1 MKIALTLLLLIHG
14 TIHLMGFASSYFSSS
29 INKQVLGIPKPI
41 GAIWLV
47 VFIMFIVAASALIAN
62 KKWFYIAFIAAIIS
76 QILIVLVWKEAK
88 FGTIANIIILVV
100 SYSAYGNHQF
110 NKMVKIETA
119 EILQHINSENT
130 TIISEK
136 DMLHLPEIVQ
146 KWMKN
151 SGVIGNKKI
160 TSVRLKQKGKMK
172 TKPNS
177 KWLNFKAEQ
186 YFNVEEP
193 AFVWFTEVEFIPLL
207 RLVGRDKLIDGEGHM
222 FIKLAGIIP
231 VVKEGKNEK
240 INSASMLRYL
250 AEITWFPSAAL
261 NDYILWETIDELT
274 AKATLTLHGKSV
286 SGIFKFSKHGDMQSF
301 EAKRYYGAGEHATL
315 ETWRIKTIAYKDF
328 NGYRIPSKS
337 DVLWQLK
344 DGDFNWLNLEI
355 TEISYNT
362 TSSKTQ

>member
-14 TIHLMGFASSYFSSS
+14 AIHLMGFASSYFSAN
-29 INKQVLGIPKPI
+29 INKQILGIPKPI

-47 VFIMFIVAASALIAN
+47 VFIMFMVAASSLIAN
-62 KKWFYIAFIAAIIS
+62 KKWFYIAFLAAIIS

-119 EILQHINSENT
+119 EMFQHINSENT
-130 TIISEK
+130 SIITKK

-146 KWMKN
+146 KWIKN
-151 SGVIGNKKI
+151 SGVIGKEKI
-160 TSVRLKQKGKMK
+160 TSVRLKQKGEMK
-172 TKPNS
+172 TKPNG

-186 YFNVEEP
+186 CFNVEEA
-193 AFVWFTEVEFIPLL
+193 AFVWSTEVEFMPLL
-207 RLVGRDKLIDGEGHM
+207 KLVGRDKLMDGEGHM

-231 VVKEGKNEK
+231 VVKESENEK

-261 NDYILWETIDELT
+261 NDYIVWETIDELT

-315 ETWRIKTIAYKDF
+315 ETWLIKTITYKDF
-328 NGYRIPSKS
+328 NGYRIPNKS
-337 DVLWQLK
+337 DVLWKLK
-344 DGDFNWLNLEI
+344 DGNFNWLNLEI
-355 TEISYNT
+355 TELNYH
-362 TSSKTQ
+362 KKF